1 MSDMLLTAYNGAIL
15 GPIAKVLG
23 WVMNGIYFCL
33 EKIGIPKIGIAII
46 LFTLIVRLII
56 FPLMYKQNR
65 SSKIMSMIQPEINKA
80 TKKYR
85 GKTDQQSMMEVQR
98 ITKEIQSKY
107 GVSMTSGCLTSLIQL
122 PIFLALYRVI
132 QNIPA
137 YVPKVYD
144 MYKPIAVAIQ
154 NNTKAQEALTTVTA
168 DAGKQVAL
176 AMNSIDY
183 NNTNTVIDVLA
194 NFSEKMWN
202 NLSNALGNTGDV
214 VNAMFVNNNVDN
226 INHVNNF
233 FGLNLTEVPGFA
245 FRAAIIIPIL
255 SLIFQFLSMKVTNVQ
270 TSDDPTQQATMGTMK
285 TMMYIMPIFSFFV
298 CVNVPCGV
306 GLYWAVGAFISFIT
320 TICTNAYFKHCDM
333 DKILEKSMAKAAK
346 KNAKK
351 KKKNKKSFMEKMQ
364 EAAYGQASSSSSDER
379 KVENGVKNASLKS
392 YSSNTM
398 KSGND
403 AGTKYRA
410 GSLASKANIMQNYNN
425 DKDK

>member
-1 MSDMLLTAYNGAIL
+1 MFLTQSGGFIIKPISRLLGAIL
-15 GPIAKVLG
+15 SLLYRGLNA
-23 WVMNGIYFCL
+23 
-33 EKIGIPKIGIAII
+33 IGVESIGIAII

-176 AMNSIDY
+176 ALNSIDY
-183 NNTNTVIDVLA
+183 HNTNTVIDVLA

-202 NLSNALGNTGDV
+202 NLANALGNTGDV

-233 FGLNLTEVPGFA
+233 FGLNLTEVPGFV

>member
-1 MSDMLLTAYNGAIL
+1 MFLTQSGGFIIKPISRLLGAIL
-15 GPIAKVLG
+15 SLLYRGLNA
-23 WVMNGIYFCL
+23 
-33 EKIGIPKIGIAII
+33 IGVESIGIAII

-183 NNTNTVIDVLA
+183 NNTNTVIDVLS

-202 NLSNALGNTGDV
+202 NLANALGNTGDV

-233 FGLNLTEVPGFA
+233 FGLNLTEVSGFA

>member
-1 MSDMLLTAYNGAIL
+1 MFLTQSGGFIIKPISRLLGAIL
-15 GPIAKVLG
+15 SLLYRGLNA
-23 WVMNGIYFCL
+23 
-33 EKIGIPKIGIAII
+33 IGVESIGIAII

-202 NLSNALGNTGDV
+202 NLANALGNTGDV

-245 FRAAIIIPIL
+245 FRAATIIPIL

>member
-1 MSDMLLTAYNGAIL
+1 MFLTQSGGFIIKPISRLLGAIL
-15 GPIAKVLG
+15 SLLYRGLNA
-23 WVMNGIYFCL
+23 
-33 EKIGIPKIGIAII
+33 IGVESIGIAII

-202 NLSNALGNTGDV
+202 NLANALGNTGDV

-245 FRAAIIIPIL
+245 FRVAIIIPIL

>member
-1 MSDMLLTAYNGAIL
+1 MFLTQSGGFIIKPISRLLGAIL
-15 GPIAKVLG
+15 SLLYRGLNA
-23 WVMNGIYFCL
+23 
-33 EKIGIPKIGIAII
+33 IGVESIGIAII

-65 SSKIMSMIQPEINKA
+65 SSKITAVIQPEINKA

-107 GVSMTSGCLTSLIQL
+107 GISMTSGCLTSLIQL

-144 MYKPIAVAIQ
+144 MYKPIATAIQ
-154 NNTKAQEALTTVTA
+154 NDTTAQEALKAVTA
-168 DAGKQVAL
+168 NGGQQL
-176 AMNSIDY
+176 ENAMKVVDFG
-183 NNTNTVIDVLA
+183 NTNKIIDVLA
-194 NFSEKMWN
+194 NFPGQLWDTFAAK
-202 NLSNALGNTGDV
+202 LGNSGAV
-214 VNAMFVNNNVDN
+214 VDAMAANGNVDN
-226 INHVNNF
+226 IKQIYNF
-233 FGLNLTEVPGFA
+233 FGLDLTTVPHFA
-245 FRAAIIIPIL
+245 LTTAIIIPVL
-255 SLIFQFLSMKVTNVQ
+255 SLIFQFLSMKVTPMQ
-270 TSDDPTQQATMGTMK
+270 GSDDPTQQATMGTMK
-285 TMMYIMPIFSFFV
+285 TMMYVMPIFSFFV

-306 GLYWAVGAFISFIT
+306 GLYWAMGSFISFIT
-320 TICTNAYFKHCDM
+320 TLCTNAYFKHCDM
-333 DKILEKSMAKAAK
+333 DKLLEKSMAKAAK

-351 KKKNKKSFMEKMQ
+351 KKKKKKKSFMERMQ
-364 EAAYGQASSSSSDER
+364 EAAYGQGSSSEENKATSS
-379 KVENGVKNASLKS
+379 VTNTSLKS
-392 YSSNTM
+392 YTSNTM
-398 KSGND
+398 KSGTT

>member
-1 MSDMLLTAYNGAIL
+1 MFLTQSGGFIIKPISRLLGAIL
-15 GPIAKVLG
+15 SLLYRGLNA
-23 WVMNGIYFCL
+23 
-33 EKIGIPKIGIAII
+33 IGVESIGIAII

-202 NLSNALGNTGDV
+202 NLANALGNTGDV

-306 GLYWAVGAFISFIT
+306 GLT
-320 TICTNAYFKHCDM
+320 
-333 DKILEKSMAKAAK
+333 
-346 KNAKK
+346 
-351 KKKNKKSFMEKMQ
+351 
-364 EAAYGQASSSSSDER
+364 GQLVHLSHS
-379 KVENGVKNASLKS
+379 
-392 YSSNTM
+392 
-398 KSGND
+398 
-403 AGTKYRA
+403 
-410 GSLASKANIMQNYNN
+410 
-425 DKDK
+425 

>member
-1 MSDMLLTAYNGAIL
+1 MFLTQSGGFIIKPISRLLGAIL
-15 GPIAKVLG
+15 SLLYRGLNA
-23 WVMNGIYFCL
+23 
-33 EKIGIPKIGIAII
+33 IGVESIGIAII

-202 NLSNALGNTGDV
+202 NLANALGNTGDV

-245 FRAAIIIPIL
+245 FRAAIIISIL

>member
-1 MSDMLLTAYNGAIL
+1 MFLTQSGGFIIKPISRLLGAIL
-15 GPIAKVLG
+15 SLLYHGLNA
-23 WVMNGIYFCL
+23 
-33 EKIGIPKIGIAII
+33 IGVESIGIAII

-202 NLSNALGNTGDV
+202 NLANALGNTGDV

>member
-1 MSDMLLTAYNGAIL
+1 MFLTQSGGIIIKPISRLLGAIL
-15 GPIAKVLG
+15 SLLYRGLNA
-23 WVMNGIYFCL
+23 
-33 EKIGIPKIGIAII
+33 IGVESIGIAII

-56 FPLMYKQNR
+56 FPLMYKQNK
-65 SSKIMSMIQPEINKA
+65 SSKISSMIQPEINKA

-85 GKTDQQSMMEVQR
+85 GKTDQQSMMEMQR

-122 PIFLALYRVI
+122 PIFFALYRVI

-176 AMNSIDY
+176 AMNSVDY
-183 NNTNTVIDVLA
+183 SNTNTVIDVLA

-202 NLSNALGNTGDV
+202 NLANALGNTGDV
-214 VNAMFVNNNVDN
+214 VNAMLANNNVDN

-245 FRAAIIIPIL
+245 FHAAIIIPVL
-255 SLIFQFLSMKVTNVQ
+255 SLIFQFLSMKVTPMQ
-270 TSDDPTQQATMGTMK
+270 GSDDPTQQATMGTMK

-306 GLYWAVGAFISFIT
+306 GLYWAMGAFISFIT

-351 KKKNKKSFMEKMQ
+351 KKKNKKSFMERMT
-364 EAAYGQASSSSSDER
+364 EAAYGGGQSSDEG
-379 KVENGVKNASLKS
+379 KATSSVTNASLKS
-392 YSSNTM
+392 YTSNTM
-398 KSGND
+398 KSGNNSS
-403 AGTKYRA
+403 TKYRT

>member
-1 MSDMLLTAYNGAIL
+1 MFLTQSGGFIIKPISRLLGAIL
-15 GPIAKVLG
+15 SLLYRGLNA
-23 WVMNGIYFCL
+23 
-33 EKIGIPKIGIAII
+33 IGVESIGIAII

-144 MYKPIAVAIQ
+144 MYKPIATAIQ
-154 NNTKAQEALTTVTA
+154 GDSAAQKALEAVTA
-168 DAGKQVAL
+168 DGGQQL
-176 AMNSIDY
+176 TNAMKSINY
-183 NNTNTVIDVLA
+183 ENTNTIIDVLA
-194 NFSEKMWN
+194 NFPRTLWDTFAQK
-202 NLSNALGNTGDV
+202 LGNSGAV
-214 VNAMFVNNNVDN
+214 VDAMIANDNVDN
-226 INHVNNF
+226 IKQIYNF
-233 FGLNLTEVPGFA
+233 FGLDLTAVPHFA
-245 FRAAIIIPIL
+245 LTTAIIIPIL
-255 SLIFQFLSMKVTNVQ
+255 SLIFQFLSMKVTPMQ
-270 TSDDPTQQATMGTMK
+270 GSDDPAQQATMGTMK
-285 TMMYIMPIFSFFV
+285 TMMYVMPIFSFFV

-306 GLYWAVGAFISFIT
+306 GLYWAMGSFISFLT
-320 TICTNAYFKHCDM
+320 TVCTNAYFKHCDM

-364 EAAYGQASSSSSDER
+364 EAAYGQASSSSSDEG

>member
-1 MSDMLLTAYNGAIL
+1 MFLTQSGGIIIKPISRLLGAIL
-15 GPIAKVLG
+15 SLLYRGLNA
-23 WVMNGIYFCL
+23 
-33 EKIGIPKIGIAII
+33 IGVESIGIAII
-46 LFTLIVRLII
+46 LFTMIVRLII

-194 NFSEKMWN
+194 N
-202 NLSNALGNTGDV
+202 ALGNTGDV
-214 VNAMFVNNNVDN
+214 VNAMLVNNNVDN

-245 FRAAIIIPIL
+245 FRAAIIIPVL

-298 CVNVPCGV
+298 CVSVPCGV

-351 KKKNKKSFMEKMQ
+351 KKKNKKSFMERMT
-364 EAAYGQASSSSSDER
+364 EAAYGGGQSSDEG
-379 KVENGVKNASLKS
+379 KATNSVTNASLKS
-392 YSSNTM
+392 YTSNTM
-398 KSGND
+398 KSGNNS
-403 AGTKYRA
+403 GTKYRA

>member
-1 MSDMLLTAYNGAIL
+1 MFLTQSGGFIIKPISRLLGAIL
-15 GPIAKVLG
+15 SLLYRGLNA
-23 WVMNGIYFCL
+23 
-33 EKIGIPKIGIAII
+33 IGVESIGIAII

-65 SSKIMSMIQPEINKA
+65 SSKITAVIQPEINKA

-107 GVSMTSGCLTSLIQL
+107 GISMTSGCLTSLIQL

-144 MYKPIAVAIQ
+144 MYKPIATAIQ
-154 NNTKAQEALTTVTA
+154 NDTTAQEALKAVTA
-168 DAGKQVAL
+168 NGGQQL
-176 AMNSIDY
+176 ENAMKVVDFG
-183 NNTNTVIDVLA
+183 NTNKIIDVLA
-194 NFSEKMWN
+194 NFPGQLWDTFAAK
-202 NLSNALGNTGDV
+202 LGNSGAV
-214 VNAMFVNNNVDN
+214 VDAMAANGNVDN
-226 INHVNNF
+226 IKQIYNF
-233 FGLNLTEVPGFA
+233 FGLDLTTVPHFA
-245 FRAAIIIPIL
+245 LTTAIIIPVL
-255 SLIFQFLSMKVTNVQ
+255 SLIFQFLSMKVTPMQ
-270 TSDDPTQQATMGTMK
+270 GSDDPTQQATMGTMK
-285 TMMYIMPIFSFFV
+285 TMMYVMPIFSFFV

-306 GLYWAVGAFISFIT
+306 GLYWAMGSFISFVT
-320 TICTNAYFKHCDM
+320 TLCTNAYFKHCDM
-333 DKILEKSMAKAAK
+333 DKLLEKSMAKAAK

-351 KKKNKKSFMEKMQ
+351 KKKKKKKSFMERMQ
-364 EAAYGQASSSSSDER
+364 EAAYGQGSSSEENKATSS
-379 KVENGVKNASLKS
+379 VTNTSLKS
-392 YSSNTM
+392 YTSNTM
-398 KSGND
+398 KSGTT